1 MIIIIHMFAGFE
13 HERMR
18 HMGHF
23 LHGLFFIIL
32 INFNVIK
39 ASEKISFISLNDI
52 KIIFSIDAKTWNQNL
67 VFLDKKL
74 SMKKLQLENNSNYSL
89 KTTFSNG
96 YVVITPYFKLD
107 LVESL
112 NINYYF
118 NSINKNNT
126 DLVIN
131 HFQSLDTDLC
141 NYIKIDKN
149 DIFIDIKNC

>member
-1 MIIIIHMFAGFE
+1 MKKSVYF
-13 HERMR
+13 
-18 HMGHF
+18 
-23 LHGLFFIIL
+23 LFFIIL

-39 ASEKISFISLNDI
+39 ASEKISLISLNDI
-52 KIIFSIDAKTWNQNL
+52 KIIFSTDAKTWNQNL

-74 SMKKLQLENNSNYSL
+74 SMKKVQLENNNNYSL

>member
-1 MIIIIHMFAGFE
+1 MKKSVYF
-13 HERMR
+13 
-18 HMGHF
+18 
-23 LHGLFFIIL
+23 LFFIIL
-32 INFNVIK
+32 VNYNVIN
-39 ASEKISFISLNDI
+39 ASEKISLISLNDI
-52 KIIFSIDAKTWNQNL
+52 KIIFSTDAKTWNQNL

-89 KTTFSNG
+89 KTTFSSG

-126 DLVIN
+126 DSVLN
-131 HFQSLDTDLC
+131 HFQSLDTELC
-141 NYIKIDKN
+141 SYIKIDKN
-149 DIFIDIKNC
+149 DIFINMKNC

>member
-1 MIIIIHMFAGFE
+1 MKKSVY
-13 HERMR
+13 
-18 HMGHF
+18 F
-23 LHGLFFIIL
+23 LFLIIL

-39 ASEKISFISLNDI
+39 ASEKISLISLNDI
-52 KIIFSIDAKTWNQNL
+52 KIIFSTDAKTWNQNL

-118 NSINKNNT
+118 NSMNKNNT

>member
-1 MIIIIHMFAGFE
+1 MKKSVYFFI
-13 HERMR
+13 
-18 HMGHF
+18 
-23 LHGLFFIIL
+23 FIIL
-32 INFNVIK
+32 ININVIN
-39 ASEKISFISLNDI
+39 ASEKISLISLNDI
-52 KIIFSIDAKTWNQNL
+52 KIIFSTDAKTWNQNL

-89 KTTFSNG
+89 KTTFNNG
-96 YVVITPYFKLD
+96 YVVITPYFELD
-107 LVESL
+107 IVESL

-118 NSINKNNT
+118 NSMNKYNT

-131 HFQSLDTDLC
+131 HFQSLDADLC

>member
-1 MIIIIHMFAGFE
+1 MKKSVYF
-13 HERMR
+13 
-18 HMGHF
+18 
-23 LHGLFFIIL
+23 LFFIIL
-32 INFNVIK
+32 INLNVIK
-39 ASEKISFISLNDI
+39 ASEKISLISLNDI
-52 KIIFSIDAKTWNQNL
+52 KIIFSTDAKTWNQNL

-74 SMKKLQLENNSNYSL
+74 SMKKLQLDNNSNYSL

-118 NSINKNNT
+118 NSINKKNT
-126 DLVIN
+126 DSVLN
-131 HFQSLDTDLC
+131 HFQSLDKDLC
-141 NYIKIDKN
+141 NYIKVDKN

>member
-1 MIIIIHMFAGFE
+1 MKKCVY
-13 HERMR
+13 
-18 HMGHF
+18 F
-23 LHGLFFIIL
+23 LFLVIL
-32 INFNVIK
+32 VNYNVIN
-39 ASEKISFISLNDI
+39 ASEKINLISLNDI
-52 KIIFSIDAKTWNQNL
+52 KIIFSTDAKTWNQNL

-74 SMKKLQLENNSNYSL
+74 SMKKLQLDNNSNYSL

-118 NSINKNNT
+118 NSMNKNNT

>member
-1 MIIIIHMFAGFE
+1 MKKYVY
-13 HERMR
+13 
-18 HMGHF
+18 F
-23 LHGLFFIIL
+23 LFLVIL
-32 INFNVIK
+32 VNYNVIN
-39 ASEKISFISLNDI
+39 ASEKINLISLNDI
-52 KIIFSIDAKTWNQNL
+52 KIIFSTDPKTWNQNL

-74 SMKKLQLENNSNYSL
+74 SMKKLQLDNNSNYSL

-118 NSINKNNT
+118 NSMNKNNT

>member
-1 MIIIIHMFAGFE
+1 MKKSVY
-13 HERMR
+13 
-18 HMGHF
+18 F
-23 LHGLFFIIL
+23 LFSIIL
-32 INFNVIK
+32 VNYNVIN
-39 ASEKISFISLNDI
+39 ASEKISLISFNDI
-52 KIIFSIDAKTWNQNL
+52 KIIFSTDAKTWNQNL

-118 NSINKNNT
+118 NSMNKNNT

>member
-1 MIIIIHMFAGFE
+1 MKKSVY
-13 HERMR
+13 
-18 HMGHF
+18 F
-23 LHGLFFIIL
+23 LFLIIL
-32 INFNVIK
+32 VNYNVIN
-39 ASEKISFISLNDI
+39 ASEKISLISLNDI
-52 KIIFSIDAKTWNQNL
+52 KIIFSTDAKTWNQNL

-89 KTTFSNG
+89 KATFSNG

-118 NSINKNNT
+118 NSIKRNNI
-126 DLVIN
+126 DSALN
-131 HFQSLDTDLC
+131 HFQSLDKDLC
-141 NYIKIDKN
+141 NYIKVDKN

>member
-1 MIIIIHMFAGFE
+1 MKKSVYF
-13 HERMR
+13 
-18 HMGHF
+18 
-23 LHGLFFIIL
+23 LFFIIL

-39 ASEKISFISLNDI
+39 ASEKISLISLNDI

-118 NSINKNNT
+118 NSMNKNNT

>member
-1 MIIIIHMFAGFE
+1 MKKFVY
-13 HERMR
+13 
-18 HMGHF
+18 F
-23 LHGLFFIIL
+23 LFLVIL
-32 INFNVIK
+32 VNCNVIN
-39 ASEKISFISLNDI
+39 ASEKISLISLNDI
-52 KIIFSIDAKTWNQNL
+52 KIIFSTDAKTWNQNL

-89 KTTFSNG
+89 KTTFSDG
-96 YVVITPYFKLD
+96 YVVITPYFELD
-107 LVESL
+107 IVESL

-118 NSINKNNT
+118 NSMNKNNT

>member
-1 MIIIIHMFAGFE
+1 MKISVYF
-13 HERMR
+13 
-18 HMGHF
+18 
-23 LHGLFFIIL
+23 LFFIIL
-32 INFNVIK
+32 INLNVIK
-39 ASEKISFISLNDI
+39 ASEKISSISLNDI
-52 KIIFSIDAKTWNQNL
+52 KIIFSTDAKTWNQNL

-89 KTTFSNG
+89 KTTFSDG

-118 NSINKNNT
+118 NSMNKNNT

>member
-1 MIIIIHMFAGFE
+1 MKKSVYF
-13 HERMR
+13 
-18 HMGHF
+18 
-23 LHGLFFIIL
+23 LFFIIL

-39 ASEKISFISLNDI
+39 ASEKISLINLNDI
-52 KIIFSIDAKTWNQNL
+52 KIIFSTDAKTWNQNL

-74 SMKKLQLENNSNYSL
+74 SMKKVQLENNNNYSL

-118 NSINKNNT
+118 NSMNKNNT

>member
-1 MIIIIHMFAGFE
+1 MKKYVY
-13 HERMR
+13 
-18 HMGHF
+18 F
-23 LHGLFFIIL
+23 LFLVIL
-32 INFNVIK
+32 VNYNVIN
-39 ASEKISFISLNDI
+39 ASEKISLISLNDI

-74 SMKKLQLENNSNYSL
+74 SMKKLQLDNNSNYSL

-118 NSINKNNT
+118 NSINKKNT
-126 DLVIN
+126 DSVLN
-131 HFQSLDTDLC
+131 HFQSLDKDLC
-141 NYIKIDKN
+141 NYIKVDKN
-149 DIFIDIKNC
+149 DIFIDMKNC

>member
-1 MIIIIHMFAGFE
+1 MKKCVY
-13 HERMR
+13 
-18 HMGHF
+18 F
-23 LHGLFFIIL
+23 LFLVIFV
-32 INFNVIK
+32 NYNVIN
-39 ASEKISFISLNDI
+39 ASEKISLISLNDI
-52 KIIFSIDAKTWNQNL
+52 KIIFSTDAKTWNQNL

-96 YVVITPYFKLD
+96 YLVITPYFKLD

-112 NINYYF
+112 NINYYL
-118 NSINKNNT
+118 NSMNKNNT
-126 DLVIN
+126 DSVIN

-149 DIFIDIKNC
+149 NIFIDIKNC

>member
-1 MIIIIHMFAGFE
+1 MKKCVY
-13 HERMR
+13 
-18 HMGHF
+18 F
-23 LHGLFFIIL
+23 LFLVIFV
-32 INFNVIK
+32 NYNVIN
-39 ASEKISFISLNDI
+39 ASEKISLISLNDI
-52 KIIFSIDAKTWNQNL
+52 KIIFSTDAKTWNQNL

-74 SMKKLQLENNSNYSL
+74 SMKKLQLDNNSNYSL

-118 NSINKNNT
+118 NSINKKNT
-126 DLVIN
+126 DSVIN
-131 HFQSLDTDLC
+131 HFQSLDKDLC

>member
-1 MIIIIHMFAGFE
+1 MKKYVY
-13 HERMR
+13 
-18 HMGHF
+18 F
-23 LHGLFFIIL
+23 LFLVIL
-32 INFNVIK
+32 VNYNVIN
-39 ASEKISFISLNDI
+39 ASEKISLISLNDI
-52 KIIFSIDAKTWNQNL
+52 KIIFSTDAKAWNENL

-74 SMKKLQLENNSNYSL
+74 SMKKLQLDNNSNYSL

-118 NSINKNNT
+118 NSINKKNT
-126 DLVIN
+126 DSVLN

>member
-1 MIIIIHMFAGFE
+1 MKKYVY
-13 HERMR
+13 
-18 HMGHF
+18 F
-23 LHGLFFIIL
+23 LFLVIL
-32 INFNVIK
+32 VNYNVIN
-39 ASEKISFISLNDI
+39 ASEKISLISLNDI
-52 KIIFSIDAKTWNQNL
+52 KIIFSTDAKTWNQNL

-74 SMKKLQLENNSNYSL
+74 SMKKLQLDNNSNYSL

-118 NSINKNNT
+118 NSIKKNNT

>member
-1 MIIIIHMFAGFE
+1 MKKSVY
-13 HERMR
+13 
-18 HMGHF
+18 F
-23 LHGLFFIIL
+23 LFLIIL

-39 ASEKISFISLNDI
+39 ASEKNSLISLNDI

-74 SMKKLQLENNSNYSL
+74 SMKKLQLDNNSNYSL
-89 KTTFSNG
+89 KTTSSNG

-112 NINYYF
+112 NINYYL
-118 NSINKNNT
+118 NSMNKNNT
-126 DLVIN
+126 DSVIN

-149 DIFIDIKNC
+149 NIFIDIKNC

>member
-1 MIIIIHMFAGFE
+1 MKKYVY
-13 HERMR
+13 
-18 HMGHF
+18 F
-23 LHGLFFIIL
+23 LFLVIL
-32 INFNVIK
+32 VNYNVIN
-39 ASEKISFISLNDI
+39 ASEKINLISLNDI
-52 KIIFSIDAKTWNQNL
+52 KIIFSTDPKTWNQNL

-74 SMKKLQLENNSNYSL
+74 SMKKLQLDNNSNYSL

-118 NSINKNNT
+118 NSINKKNT
-126 DLVIN
+126 DSVLN

>member
-1 MIIIIHMFAGFE
+1 M
-13 HERMR
+13 
-18 HMGHF
+18 
-23 LHGLFFIIL
+23 

-39 ASEKISFISLNDI
+39 ASEKNSLISLNDI
-52 KIIFSIDAKTWNQNL
+52 KIIFSIDAKNWNQNL

-74 SMKKLQLENNSNYSL
+74 SMKKLQLENNINYSL

-96 YVVITPYFKLD
+96 YVVITPYFELD
-107 LVESL
+107 IVESL

-118 NSINKNNT
+118 NSMNKNNT

-149 DIFIDIKNC
+149 DIFIDIKKC

>member
-1 MIIIIHMFAGFE
+1 MKKSVYF
-13 HERMR
+13 
-18 HMGHF
+18 
-23 LHGLFFIIL
+23 LFFIIL

-39 ASEKISFISLNDI
+39 ASEKISLISLNDI
-52 KIIFSIDAKTWNQNL
+52 KIIFSTDAKTWNQNL

-118 NSINKNNT
+118 NSMNKYNT

>member
-1 MIIIIHMFAGFE
+1 MKKSVYF
-13 HERMR
+13 
-18 HMGHF
+18 
-23 LHGLFFIIL
+23 LFFIIL

-39 ASEKISFISLNDI
+39 ASEKISLISLNDI
-52 KIIFSIDAKTWNQNL
+52 KIIFSTDAKTWNQNL

-89 KTTFSNG
+89 KTTFSDG

-112 NINYYF
+112 NINYYL
-118 NSINKNNT
+118 NSMNKNNT
-126 DLVIN
+126 DSVIN

>member
-1 MIIIIHMFAGFE
+1 MKKCVY
-13 HERMR
+13 
-18 HMGHF
+18 F
-23 LHGLFFIIL
+23 LFLVIFV
-32 INFNVIK
+32 NYNVIN
-39 ASEKISFISLNDI
+39 ASEKISLISLNDI
-52 KIIFSIDAKTWNQNL
+52 KIIFSTDAKTWNQNL

-74 SMKKLQLENNSNYSL
+74 SMKKLQLDNNSNYSL
-89 KTTFSNG
+89 KTTSSNG

-118 NSINKNNT
+118 NSINKKNT
-126 DLVIN
+126 DSVIN
-131 HFQSLDTDLC
+131 HFQSLDKDLC